1 MGCLVLSVGV
11 ELELLQLLVL
21 RLLDDN
27 TYLIVVVKLEMRI
40 NLLLPQHVLLP
51 DEEVDIRVPK
61 EKIPFPCTCFA
72 QQLSS
77 LLPQVAQ
84 NRPQFAA
91 SILF

>member
-40 NLLLPQHVLLP
+40 NLLSPQHVLLP
-51 DEEVDIRVPK
+51 DEEVSRGKIEGRVLNVCIR
-61 EKIPFPCTCFA
+61 
-72 QQLSS
+72 
-77 LLPQVAQ
+77 
-84 NRPQFAA
+84 
-91 SILF
+91 